1 MDRLDEL
8 GYDTYYAILNGRN
21 YGIPQNRERVFAVS
35 IRKDLHETYEF
46 PNTIKLTKT
55 VEDFL
60 EETVDDK
67 YYIHN
72 ENVNVLLQEL
82 FDSGQLKPTRLV
94 ADSTIKF
101 PKIRTVSNCITARYN
116 AGIQRRSSIGTVV
129 VEPKI
134 DILMKIPQWHQR
146 GSVYDPNGIIGCLT
160 ATDYK
165 TPKMILDGFDVRKL
179 TPKECLRLM
188 GFPDNKIDK
197 VTSWSIS
204 DAALYKQ
211 AGNSII
217 VNVLTAIFNK
227 LP

>member
-1 MDRLDEL
+1 M
-8 GYDTYYAILNGRN
+8 Y
-21 YGIPQNRERVFAVS
+21 
-35 IRKDLHETYEF
+35 
-46 PNTIKLTKT
+46 
-55 VEDFL
+55 
-60 EETVDDK
+60 
-67 YYIHN
+67 
-72 ENVNVLLQEL
+72 QEL

-94 ADSTIKF
+94 ADSTIKS

-197 VTSWSIS
+197 VTSWPIS
-204 DAALYKQ
+204 DIRPFAVIIRLY
-211 AGNSII
+211 I
-217 VNVLTAIFNK
+217 VSLIKRSAIEVVCIEYDFTILVHFNYFFFSEDFTIDCIFQFARNFD
-227 LP
+227 LNGAR